1 MCHTSQQSPDA
12 SRRSVIFSVVAFASL
27 VSKSCTATDASAA
40 EFGSL
45 ARFLQ
50 SKQEKYALAPI
61 GVGKRKLS
69 EAATLLSEANTAE
82 SRASALKIIRS
93 SSFNC
98 YVYEEAFF
106 DSLESK
112 ASLIQQ
118 GFPAIVDPCTYRLIA
133 KNVTKLVPSRDQR
146 LVQETNDSLEQLL
159 RSYHLL
165 DEALERSEDED
176 ESMRT
181 KVLERMGTLQKGLLR
196 FENSIRACLRMEVAE
211 M

>member
-1 MCHTSQQSPDA
+1 MGYTASCSIYDFKNVTRCAAGRRARIISRQIVAAESQPVCHTPQQSPDA

-27 VSKSCTATDASAA
+27 VSKSCTAPDASAAGAPTAITMHDYNSCSKFCRILQRCLIQRCMLLYETQINFSFA

-98 YVYEEAFF
+98 YVYEV
-106 DSLESK
+106 S
-112 ASLIQQ
+112 
-118 GFPAIVDPCTYRLIA
+118 
-133 KNVTKLVPSRDQR
+133 QR
-146 LVQETNDSLEQLL
+146 
-159 RSYHLL
+159 
-165 DEALERSEDED
+165 AL
-176 ESMRT
+176 
-181 KVLERMGTLQKGLLR
+181 
-196 FENSIRACLRMEVAE
+196 
-211 M
+211 